1 MAKDN
6 KSTAAADDAH
16 KPLYN
21 KIDCSG
27 FKSLSNLMSPTKEGE
42 QKALICFSF
51 KLEWIIATCYVHHD
65 FSIMINY
72 ILYIRFAFSLTNTF
86 LMQFCRVTFN

>member
-1 MAKDN
+1 MAKNN

-27 FKSLSNLMSPTKEGE
+27 FKSLSNLMGPPKKEN
-42 QKALICFSF
+42 KRHSSAS
-51 KLEWIIATCYVHHD
+51 V
-65 FSIMINY
+65 S
-72 ILYIRFAFSLTNTF
+72 SLNGLSLHAMYTMTF
-86 LMQFCRVTFN
+86 PLG

>member
-1 MAKDN
+1 MAKNN

-27 FKSLSNLMSPTKEGE
+27 FKSLSNLMGAPKKEN
-42 QKALICFSF
+42 KRHSSAS
-51 KLEWIIATCYVHHD
+51 V
-65 FSIMINY
+65 S
-72 ILYIRFAFSLTNTF
+72 SLNGLSLHAMYTMTF
-86 LMQFCRVTFN
+86 PL

>member
-1 MAKDN
+1 MAKNN

-27 FKSLSNLMSPTKEGE
+27 FKLLSNLIGPPKKEN
-42 QKALICFSF
+42 KRHS
-51 KLEWIIATCYVHHD
+51 WIIATCYVHHD